1 MIGSNA
7 AIVSLPIQL
16 AVCLVVKGMQ
26 VQHAAPAHH
35 WPWWLRLLAV
45 LGVLLF
51 IRMAVTFARGTGRPQ

>member
-1 MIGSNA
+1 
-7 AIVSLPIQL
+7 VSLPIQL
-16 AVCLVVKGMQ
+16 AFCLVVNSMQ